1 MTVLTR
7 QLFKI
12 IYHDINNQYLKMDE
26 RERENDMTIC
36 CSFQM
41 YYIVYVNLN
50 RIKMR
55 TEKKEKKIRHKTPT
69 PNDIK

>member
-1 MTVLTR
+1 MTVLSR

-12 IYHDINNQYLKMDE
+12 IYHDINNQYLMMDE
-26 RERENDMTIC
+26 RKRENDITIC

-55 TEKKEKKIRHKTPT
+55 TEKK
-69 PNDIK
+69 NY

>member
-12 IYHDINNQYLKMDE
+12 IYHDIGNQYLRWMKE
-26 RERENDMTIC
+26 RERENDMTIF
-36 CSFQM
+36 CSFHM
-41 YYIVYVNLN
+41 YYILYVNLN

-55 TEKKEKKIRHKTPT
+55 TGKKRASQ
-69 PNDIK
+69 NRL

>member
-1 MTVLTR
+1 MILT
-7 QLFKI
+7 
-12 IYHDINNQYLKMDE
+12 INILRWMKE

-55 TEKKEKKIRHKTPT
+55 TGKKKKKKKTVQSADPDQT
-69 PNDIK
+69 APK